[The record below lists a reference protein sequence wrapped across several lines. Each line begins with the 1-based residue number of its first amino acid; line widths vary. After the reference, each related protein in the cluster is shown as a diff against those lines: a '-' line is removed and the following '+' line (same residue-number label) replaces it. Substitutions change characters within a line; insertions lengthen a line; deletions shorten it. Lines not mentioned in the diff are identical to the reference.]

1 MVLKFLMK
9 YAERGDTE
17 LKQLRILVFSA
28 GFGNGH
34 FRAAE
39 AVIEGIRIKEPY
51 AEINHLDFGD
61 FLSKRLNAM
70 AKRLYMEMIK
80 HTPRLWGKFYYKTAK
95 LQPKSIMQ
103 RFLNQLGRSDFL
115 NYIKGF
121 EPDLIVCTFPT
132 ISSML
137 AQLRLERILLVPVIT
152 VITDYA
158 VHSLWVHPGV
168 DRYMVAC
175 EEVKESL
182 VSWGIEA
189 QSVRVTGIPVSPKFE
204 RVKDRGHILLKLG
217 LSPDLPTFLV
227 MGGVYEGE
235 IVKRICKRLAD
246 SKVPIQSLIVCG
258 KNEKLYHSLE
268 DLSAQTP
275 NLIVRFG
282 YVDNVEE
289 LMEVSNLIITKAGGL
304 TVTEALTKHLPLC
317 IFKPIPGQ
325 EVENALFVQRKG
337 AGLFAG
343 TEEELEQLL
352 DRLLSYPEDIER
364 MQEKA
369 TFALPGR
376 SAERTVDELL
386 QLVSHL
392 RMKQKTG

>member
-1 MVLKFLMK
+1 
-9 YAERGDTE
+9 

-39 AVIEGIRIKEPY
+39 AVIEGIQLKEPY
-51 AEINHLDFGD
+51 AKIIHLDFGD
-61 FLSKRLNAM
+61 FLNKRLNSV

-95 LQPKSIMQ
+95 LQPKSMMQ

-115 NYIKGF
+115 KYIQAL
-121 EPDLIVCTFPT
+121 EPDIIVCTYPT
-132 ISSML
+132 VSSIL
-137 AQLRLERILLVPVIT
+137 AQLRLERILHVPVIT

-189 QSVRVTGIPVSPKFE
+189 QRVRVTGIPISPKFE
-204 RVKDRGHILLKLG
+204 KAMDRGHIISKLG

-235 IVKRICKRLAD
+235 IVKRICKQLAD
-246 SKVPIQSLIVCG
+246 SQVPIQSMIVCG
-258 KNEKLYHSLE
+258 KNEKLYQSLE
-268 DLSAQTP
+268 DLCIQTR

-282 YVDNVEE
+282 YVQNVEE
-289 LMEVSNLIITKAGGL
+289 LMEVSDLIITKAGGL
-304 TVTEALTKHLPLC
+304 TVTEALTKDLPLV

-325 EVENALFVQRKG
+325 EVENAQFVQRLG
-337 AGLFAG
+337 AGLVAG

-352 DRLLSYPEDIER
+352 NRFSSYPEDIER
-364 MQEKA
+364 MQKKA
-369 TFALPGR
+369 AIALPGR
-376 SAERTVDELL
+376 SAERAVDDLL
-386 QLVSHL
+386 QIVSDL
-392 RMKQKTG
+392 RIDRKIG